1 MSLYTESAM
10 QQLCQQVV
18 RDNPNLAGQITPDA
32 IAVNGSPVFR
42 NINGRNSQVTLIG
55 KPGKGFIGELVVSY
69 DRLSIPTLFAGMS
82 LTIVLTP
89 EMKTLGDILPTIN
102 EIYGVNIDR
111 ADVASADAVLPRG
124 VGVQT
129 VALNV
134 NNTALCYTGR
144 VTVSYTSAPYGN
156 YPDSGPGPKQLL
168 AGDNVF
174 GYFGKVTQKDFF
186 TGYEMWNGLSPNA
199 GPTFDNTF
207 TWLKFFMNGKVTYLP
222 SRGIGNTSW
231 QNLYKYGAVFGTDGP
246 GKVPGATT
254 PVNQLLYMAKSFEGK
269 ARYFQLRCPWFNASL
284 NLVGNWD
291 DASALKLAS
300 RINKNVASGGWGQES
315 GLVFSDYVHMQEHDT
330 GTLSLRMAID
340 GGYSS
345 WIPDFTGADWW
356 PVVELIDPSGMVM
369 PLADVT
375 TEVTNA
381 ATWPVVTSVVTDK
394 PIVPVYIVEIATE
407 AIPFPMVLGTSNN
420 DLTVIPIGI
429 DAPHVDLVKPMVG
442 SADGGSGVRPIG
454 IDSPHYTGPRPL
466 VAKSDQSDKSSKT
479 TLSSCNGELNGF
491 L

>member
-1 MSLYTESAM
+1 MAYYTESAL

-18 RDNPNLAGQITPDA
+18 RDNPDLAGRISPDT
-32 IAVNGSPVFR
+32 IGVNGSPVFR
-42 NINGRNSQVTLIG
+42 NLNGRNSQVTLIG

-69 DRLSIPTLFAGMS
+69 DRLSLPSLFTSAALTL
-82 LTIVLTP
+82 VLTP
-89 EMKTLGDILPTIN
+89 EMITLGDLLPSIN
-102 EIYGVNIDR
+102 ELYGINIER
-111 ADVASADAVLPRG
+111 ADVALPDTVLPRQIG
-124 VGVQT
+124 VGTVSLTVQ
-129 VALNV
+129 
-134 NNTALCYTGR
+134 NTALCYTGR

-174 GYFGKVTQKDFF
+174 GYFGKVSQQEFF
-186 TGYEMWNGLSPNA
+186 TGYEMWNGLSPNGA
-199 GPTFDNTF
+199 PGFDTSF

-222 SRGIGNTSW
+222 SRGIGGTTW

-254 PVNQLLYMAKSFEGK
+254 PVNQLLYMAKTFEGK

-291 DASALKLAS
+291 DASALKLVS
-300 RINKNVASGGWGQES
+300 LINKNTASGGWGQES

-330 GTLSLRMAID
+330 GTLSLRMAIN

-345 WIPDFTGADWW
+345 WISDWTTADWW
-356 PVVELIDPSGMVM
+356 PVVELIDPTGMVV

-381 ATWPVVTSVVTDK
+381 ATWPLSSGTVKDAAIT
-394 PIVPVYIVEIATE
+394 PVFITEIATE
-407 AIPFPMVLGTSNN
+407 AVPLPMVLKANNN
-420 DLTVIPIGI
+420 DLTVIPVGI
-429 DAPHVDLVKPMVG
+429 DAPHVDIVKPMVG
-442 SADGGSGVRPIG
+442 SANAGSGVRPIG
-454 IDSPHYTGPRPL
+454 IDSPHYTGPKPL
-466 VAKSDQSDKSSKT
+466 VVKSDQSDKSSKT
-479 TLSSCNGELNGF
+479 SLSSCNGELNGF